1 MGLHDFNEDTAELAE
16 RILKFTLERL
26 KQDPPSLGGP
36 VPPEILLPKFNGVIT
51 NKGLGGNKAFN
62 FFENIVQPAT
72 ISTDHPR
79 YLAFVTNAPS
89 NTASLFDLVVSACSM
104 YGGTWLEG
112 SGVVAAENQALRFMM
127 DMVGYP
133 ESAAG
138 VFVSGGTAANLSAL
152 IAARHW
158 FRRVHP
164 AMEKVRLAL
173 ACAPS
178 AHTSIKHAA
187 QAIDVDLLEIPGD
200 EYNRLTPENLQAAL
214 NSYSKE
220 DRDRLFC
227 VVATA
232 GATNTGYVDE
242 LNQTGKIAY
251 DIDVWFHVDGAY
263 GGAGMLCESTAP
275 LFEGVTQ
282 ADSFV
287 VDPHKWLFSPYDCA
301 ALIYKDP
308 LDARLAH
315 AQHAEYLDV
324 VNDTVEFNPSDYAHH
339 LTRRARGLPLWFAL
353 AVHGTDAFS
362 TAVTTCVDVS
372 NEGGELIRKSDHL
385 ELVIEPQ
392 LSVILFRRKGWTGQD
407 YTSWCNTLLEN
418 EFAFIVPTSFNGE
431 TVIRLC
437 ITNPNTTVKDLELI
451 IDSLA

>member
-112 SGVVAAENQALRFMM
+112 SGVVAAENQALRFIM

-164 AMEKVRLAL
+164 EMEKVRLAL

-187 QAIDVDLLEIPGD
+187 QAMDVDLLEIPGD

-315 AQHAEYLDV
+315 AQHM
-324 VNDTVEFNPSDYAHH
+324 
-339 LTRRARGLPLWFAL
+339 
-353 AVHGTDAFS
+353 
-362 TAVTTCVDVS
+362 C
-372 NEGGELIRKSDHL
+372 
-385 ELVIEPQ
+385 
-392 LSVILFRRKGWTGQD
+392 
-407 YTSWCNTLLEN
+407 
-418 EFAFIVPTSFNGE
+418 
-431 TVIRLC
+431 
-437 ITNPNTTVKDLELI
+437 
-451 IDSLA
+451 

>member
-112 SGVVAAENQALRFMM
+112 SGVVAAENQALRFIM

-164 AMEKVRLAL
+164 EMEKVRLAL

-178 AHTSIKHAA
+178 AHTSIKHDAHGEA
-187 QAIDVDLLEIPGD
+187 DLPAVDKNIKTAVL
-200 EYNRLTPENLQAAL
+200 AAL
-214 NSYSKE
+214 AQKKSAI
-220 DRDRLFC
+220 R
-227 VVATA
+227 
-232 GATNTGYVDE
+232 E
-242 LNQTGKIAY
+242 LLLSLQ
-251 DIDVWFHVDGAY
+251 
-263 GGAGMLCESTAP
+263 
-275 LFEGVTQ
+275 
-282 ADSFV
+282 DS
-287 VDPHKWLFSPYDCA
+287 S
-301 ALIYKDP
+301 
-308 LDARLAH
+308 
-315 AQHAEYLDV
+315 
-324 VNDTVEFNPSDYAHH
+324 
-339 LTRRARGLPLWFAL
+339 
-353 AVHGTDAFS
+353 
-362 TAVTTCVDVS
+362 
-372 NEGGELIRKSDHL
+372 
-385 ELVIEPQ
+385 
-392 LSVILFRRKGWTGQD
+392 LS
-407 YTSWCNTLLEN
+407 
-418 EFAFIVPTSFNGE
+418 
-431 TVIRLC
+431 
-437 ITNPNTTVKDLELI
+437 
-451 IDSLA
+451 